1 MTLTPLTKNR
11 KDGQTYARRPST
23 TQSLLDL
30 AAWSRDD
37 ILRRLDQRDQRHP
50 DFIETE
56 CVVYLLREANRQGNR
71 SDWFNRLFEHLD
83 RRLDQNLRWAI
94 AYGAINDAESL
105 REDIKQEFY
114 VLLAKGLRN
123 EPERLDPFEVFFD
136 KAFAALRT
144 NCLNKAKRPER
155 RQTGLMDGKQDG
167 QEEGEHEIAQL
178 EPENPMGLNEIELS
192 LFRSQASALIDHL
205 PDKEKRAVK
214 LVLQGH
220 HVEASSPDKPSVAE
234 ICGVDVRTINNWLRK
249 AKKRFDDLHGETR

>member
-1 MTLTPLTKNR
+1 MTLTPLTKKR
-11 KDGQTYARRPST
+11 KSGQAYARRAST
-23 TQSLLDL
+23 AQQLLEL
-30 AAWSRDD
+30 AGLSRDAV
-37 ILRRLDQRDQRHP
+37 LRRLDQRDHRHA
-50 DFIETE
+50 DFVETE

-71 SDWFNRLFEHLD
+71 SAWFERLFAHLD

-94 AYGAINDAESL
+94 SYGAVNDAESL

-114 VLLAKGLRN
+114 VLLAKGLRE

-155 RQTGLMDGKQDG
+155 RETGVVDGKQDD
-167 QEEGEHEIAQL
+167 QEDGEREIAEP
-178 EPENPMGLNEIELS
+178 EPENAMGLNEIELS

-205 PDKEKRAVK
+205 SDKEKRAVK

-234 ICGVDVRTINNWLRK
+234 ICGVDVRTINNWLRN
-249 AKKRFDDLHGETR
+249 ARKRFDDLHGETR